1 MGGGRATSTADAQI
15 AATALRHNLA
25 LATRNGKDFKGIAG
39 LAVANPWACVVS
51 CRRSTPSTATTPA
64 GWSAGPSACR
74 CPTRPPGLAGVA
86 AGRVRNAR
94 QALQKH
100 KGKQASPFRRYCDRF
115 RWDGHGLRPAN
126 CIANFCQTL

>member
-1 MGGGRATSTADAQI
+1 MSPIDTKRRDHSRRLERGP
-15 AATALRHNLA
+15 LR
-25 LATRNGKDFKGIAG
+25 
-39 LAVANPWACVVS
+39 
-51 CRRSTPSTATTPA
+51 
-64 GWSAGPSACR
+64 
-74 CPTRPPGLAGVA
+74 RPLPDKA

-100 KGKQASPFRRYCDRF
+100 KGKQASPFRRYCDQF